1 MKWLESRILWGSL
14 LVVGGVVFLLQNL
27 DILPLGDLFWSFLF
41 ALAGVFFLSIFG
53 QNRAN
58 YWSLIPG
65 GTLISIAILV
75 MLNRLLPELAGTWGG
90 AIILGGIGLSFLA
103 IYLVERANW
112 WALIPMGVMATLA
125 LVAGLD
131 EAQVGIE
138 TGAIFFIGLGV
149 TFGLVALS
157 SGRQGDLRWAW
168 LPAVVLLAMGVL
180 LLATAQ
186 DLIRYAWPLA
196 LILVGGYLA
205 LRALRGNQRMI

>member
-1 MKWLESRILWGSL
+1 MH
-14 LVVGGVVFLLQNL
+14 
-27 DILPLGDLFWSFLF
+27 WS
-41 ALAGVFFLSIFG
+41 
-53 QNRAN
+53 
-58 YWSLIPG
+58 P
-65 GTLISIAILV
+65 
-75 MLNRLLPELAGTWGG
+75 
-90 AIILGGIGLSFLA
+90 ILGGIGLSFLA